1 MTDSLW
7 DEGRPEWGAGAVPEP
22 PSTTTGDCVGRGFLE
37 ILLYTTPAGR
47 LVLDLDG
54 SGVPHLQRSF
64 RSGAELGEFVSD
76 LLAGG
81 VLIGHPVLVALR
93 DAAERLP
100 PG

>member
-1 MTDSLW
+1 
-7 DEGRPEWGAGAVPEP
+7 
-22 PSTTTGDCVGRGFLE
+22 
-37 ILLYTTPAGR
+37 
-47 LVLDLDG
+47 
-54 SGVPHLQRSF
+54 VPHLQRSF

>member
-1 MTDSLW
+1 MTDSSW
-7 DEGRPEWGAGAVPEP
+7 DEGRPDSGAAAAPEP
-22 PSTTTGDCVGRGFLE
+22 QGATAGDCVGRGFLE

-54 SGVPHLQRSF
+54 SGVPHLERSF

-76 LLAGG
+76 LIAGG

-100 PG
+100 SG